1 MLEKRIFLQML
12 TKETKKRLR
21 KFKLASQD
29 HLQFLRMEKW
39 KANEIKNTDE
49 EKILDL
55 RISEVSKNIETIY
68 RKLNW

>member
-1 MLEKRIFLQML
+1 ML

-21 KFKLASQD
+21 KFKLAAQD

-39 KANEIKNTDE
+39 KANNKEE
-49 EKILDL
+49 EKLLDL

>member
-1 MLEKRIFLQML
+1 ML

-39 KANEIKNTDE
+39 KANNKDE
-49 EKILDL
+49 EKLLDL